1 MKTQVAVIGGG
12 AAGLLCAG
20 VAAGRGLH
28 VMVIEKNDRPARKVL
43 ITGKGRCNLTN
54 QTDLQGLI
62 QAVPT
67 NGRFLYSVFCG
78 FGPQDMMELM
88 QRLGVPVKVE
98 RGNRVF
104 PVSDRAMDV
113 ADALVKFAKQN
124 GAQIM
129 TDTAQGLEITGGQIS
144 GVQLKNNGRLDCGA
158 VVVATGGLSYP
169 KTGST
174 GDGYGFARQAGHTII
189 PPSPSLVPLTVH
201 EGDAAAM
208 QGLSLRNVGLTVVDT
223 VSGKTVYTD
232 FGELLFTHFGLSGP
246 VILSASAHL
255 RPMQPARY
263 RIQID
268 LKPALNEQ
276 TLDARLLRDFGE
288 NTNRDFVN
296 ALGGLLPRKM
306 IPVIVT
312 RSSIAP
318 HQKVHQITRAQREQL
333 LHLIKGLTFTVTG
346 FRPVEE
352 AIVTAGGVDVRQ
364 VDPKTMA
371 SKLCSNLY
379 FAGEV
384 LDVDAY
390 TGGFNLQIAFSTGY
404 AAGRSVLRKAK
415 SCIR

>member
-67 NGRFLYSVFCG
+67 NGRFLYSAFCG

-124 GAQIM
+124 GAQII

-174 GDGYGFARQAGHTII
+174 GDGYGFARQAGHTVI

-255 RPMQPARY
+255 RPMQPERY

-268 LKPALNEQ
+268 LKTALNEQ

-288 NTNRDFVN
+288 NANRDFVN

-364 VDPKTMA
+364 VNPKTMA

-404 AAGRSVLRKAK
+404 AAGSSVLREAKA
-415 SCIR
+415 

>member
-28 VMVIEKNDRPARKVL
+28 VTVIEKNDRPARKVL
-43 ITGKGRCNLTN
+43 VTGKGRCNLTN

-67 NGRFLYSVFCG
+67 NGRFLYSAFCG

-144 GVQLKNNGRLDCGA
+144 GVQLKNNGRLCCEA
-158 VVVATGGLSYP
+158 AVVATGGLSYP

-174 GDGYGFARQAGHTII
+174 GDGYGFARQAGHTVI
-189 PPSPSLVPLTVH
+189 PPSPSLVPLTVR

-223 VSGKTVYTD
+223 LSDKTVYTD

-246 VILSASAHL
+246 VILSASA
-255 RPMQPARY
+255 PDATG
-263 RIQID
+263 
-268 LKPALNEQ
+268 ALPGA
-276 TLDARLLRDFGE
+276 DRF
-288 NTNRDFVN
+288 
-296 ALGGLLPRKM
+296 K
-306 IPVIVT
+306 
-312 RSSIAP
+312 
-318 HQKVHQITRAQREQL
+318 TRAQR
-333 LHLIKGLTFTVTG
+333 T
-346 FRPVEE
+346 
-352 AIVTAGGVDVRQ
+352 
-364 VDPKTMA
+364 
-371 SKLCSNLY
+371 N
-379 FAGEV
+379 
-384 LDVDAY
+384 
-390 TGGFNLQIAFSTGY
+390 
-404 AAGRSVLRKAK
+404 AGRPAAPGFW
-415 SCIR
+415 

>member
-28 VMVIEKNDRPARKVL
+28 VTVIEKNDRPARKVL
-43 ITGKGRCNLTN
+43 VTGKGRCNLTN

-67 NGRFLYSVFCG
+67 NGRFLYSAFCG

-144 GVQLKNNGRLDCGA
+144 GVQLKNNGRLCCEA
-158 VVVATGGLSYP
+158 AVVATGGLSYP

-174 GDGYGFARQAGHTII
+174 GDGYGFARQAGHTVI

-223 VSGKTVYTD
+223 LSDKTVYTD

-255 RPMQPARY
+255 RPMRPARY
-263 RIQID
+263 RVQID

-288 NTNRDFVN
+288 NTNRDFAN

-306 IPVIVT
+306 IPVIVE
-312 RSSIAP
+312 RSGIAP

-371 SKLCSNLY
+371 SKLCNNLY

-404 AAGRSVLRKAK
+404 AAGSSVLCKAK
-415 SCIR
+415 S

>member
-124 GAQIM
+124 GAQII

-144 GVQLKNNGRLDCGA
+144 GVQLKNNGRLDCEAA
-158 VVVATGGLSYP
+158 VVA
-169 KTGST
+169 
-174 GDGYGFARQAGHTII
+174 
-189 PPSPSLVPLTVH
+189 
-201 EGDAAAM
+201 
-208 QGLSLRNVGLTVVDT
+208 LSLINISEPT
-223 VSGKTVYTD
+223 
-232 FGELLFTHFGLSGP
+232 
-246 VILSASAHL
+246 
-255 RPMQPARY
+255 RP
-263 RIQID
+263 
-268 LKPALNEQ
+268 
-276 TLDARLLRDFGE
+276 
-288 NTNRDFVN
+288 
-296 ALGGLLPRKM
+296 
-306 IPVIVT
+306 
-312 RSSIAP
+312 
-318 HQKVHQITRAQREQL
+318 
-333 LHLIKGLTFTVTG
+333 
-346 FRPVEE
+346 
-352 AIVTAGGVDVRQ
+352 
-364 VDPKTMA
+364 
-371 SKLCSNLY
+371 
-379 FAGEV
+379 
-384 LDVDAY
+384 
-390 TGGFNLQIAFSTGY
+390 
-404 AAGRSVLRKAK
+404 
-415 SCIR
+415 